1 MNKPKLLIAATM
13 ATLVL
18 TACQHEFFQ
27 KQRYVDLVAEEF
39 PVKDF
44 DAGHT
49 WATARELTM
58 SVILPSADSY
68 EIYMLTGNPAVS
80 TTRLLQHVKLNGANR
95 QSVNVSCP
103 TVLSE
108 LWIAVVDA
116 AGEVKEARIAVG
128 TDDVNVTA
136 DLSQSNSRGSTPA
149 MLAGVSPQPY
159 TFCFEDAFP
168 KPGDYDFND
177 LVMGV
182 QLNKRYAAN
191 TTDPDTLII
200 STDLK
205 AVGTVNPIGAAMRL
219 KGVNTAV
226 VGTTYEAENT
236 YPYYKYGSSF
246 VPTTEDRKFI
256 EKTSEVNPANRDVC
270 IPLFCDAHY
279 AISKGSMDNAQ
290 QVVRCYYNTMTDEDM
305 AEVATTGK
313 LGMKVGT
320 VKREFRVLFDQ
331 SSRASFND
339 FNMMDLDLFAVT
351 SYNGGYFETHTMTYK
366 ADEVIHQYINGA
378 NQEVYSKN
386 YIWALLVAADFSYAR
401 EGKVI
406 GTLGSN
412 GYEGAYCTP
421 SHSFFDWGRDRY
433 NARDWYLYP
442 DNTNTYR

>member
-1 MNKPKLLIAATM
+1 M
-13 ATLVL
+13 
-18 TACQHEFFQ
+18 
-27 KQRYVDLVAEEF
+27 
-39 PVKDF
+39 
-44 DAGHT
+44 
-49 WATARELTM
+49 
-58 SVILPSADSY
+58 
-68 EIYMLTGNPAVS
+68 
-80 TTRLLQHVKLNGANR
+80 
-95 QSVNVSCP
+95 SCP

-108 LWIAVVDA
+108 LWIAIVDA

-128 TDDVNVTA
+128 TNEVNITA
-136 DLSQSNSRGSTPA
+136 DLSNAYLRGSTPA

-168 KPGDYDFND
+168 QPGDYDFND

-200 STDLK
+200 STNLK

-226 VGTTYEAENT
+226 VGTTYEAEDT

-246 VPTTEDRKFI
+246 VPTTEGRKFI

-320 VKREFRVLFDQ
+320 VKREFRVLFHQ

-386 YIWALLVAADFSYAR
+386 YIWALLVATDFRYAR

-406 GTLGSN
+406 GTLGAN
-412 GYEGAYCTP
+412 GYDGAYCTP